1 MQERPALGR
10 NAAVAENPR
19 LEFAA
24 MGFFGR
30 RRAAKFED
38 QLGSVGDTADQLVD
52 LPLNDPTAQ
61 ELRTE
66 VQQGLEAHWHMPEFW
81 SQVGLDY
88 VNARD
93 DVRNQEDSWAF
104 SDALLLGYVLRRV
117 EAERPDAR
125 PVPPDIALR
134 LDQAEPGA
142 RQREALRIAADVAAS
157 RLPDIRILDN
167 DAWYEF
173 DYWAWQFNCKRSRA
187 RRRELYEASGARFP
201 AIPAN
206 VDYGAGLAFGYAL
219 RCCEE
224 VSGLGEEEPR
234 VVTDAPAAQKTN
246 SGEKAD
252 EPRRGLGSAIEVDH
266 VNSSQLDGV
275 SLAEDLLVRTE
286 AIFVGIRAPSR
297 LGVATTMVALKGQ
310 GVDEG
315 HPQYAPAAGVMLFGY
330 AVRMAQEDSVPL
342 LRAEADMLN
351 SLPHRADGALDQHVI
366 ANDAS
371 ALDQLLEYV
380 GTLADD
386 QVRVLRVLGVRL
398 PVWSQ
403 FAELAADQLRQNLRR
418 NGVKRRFLPSTQS
431 VETLMRF
438 GCAMR
443 VVDELADE
451 SPLPASAL

>member
-1 MQERPALGR
+1 
-10 NAAVAENPR
+10 
-19 LEFAA
+19 

-38 QLGSVGDTADQLVD
+38 QLASVGDTADQLVD
-52 LPLNDPTAQ
+52 LPLNDPAAQ

-93 DVRNQEDSWAF
+93 DVHNQEDSWAF

-117 EAERPDAR
+117 EAERPDAH

-134 LDQAEPGA
+134 LDEAEPGA

-173 DYWAWQFNCKRSRA
+173 DCWAWQFNCKRSRG
-187 RRRELYEASGARFP
+187 RRREMYEGSGGMFP

-224 VSGLGEEEPR
+224 VSDLGEEEPR
-234 VVTDAPAAQKTN
+234 AVTAAPAAQDTN
-246 SGEKAD
+246 TGKKAD
-252 EPRRGLGSAIEVDH
+252 EPRRDLGSAIEVDH
-266 VNSSQLDGV
+266 VSSSQLDGV
-275 SLAEDLLVRTE
+275 SSAEDLLVRTE
-286 AIFVGIRAPSR
+286 AIFVGIRAPSQ
-297 LGVATTMVALKGQ
+297 LGVATIMVALKGQ

-342 LRAEADMLN
+342 PSAEAEMLN
-351 SLPHRADGALDQHVI
+351 SLPHRADGALDQDVI

-398 PVWSQ
+398 PIWSQ
-403 FAELAADQLRQNLRR
+403 FAELAVDQLRQNLRR

-451 SPLPASAL
+451 SPLSASAL